1 MVKSLPGKM
10 SLSDQNNNPESA
22 MKKDFFK
29 LLARLNRLV
38 LPRYSKRDINKLS
51 KIDKALVAY
60 RYWVT
65 LHALD

>member
-1 MVKSLPGKM
+1 
-10 SLSDQNNNPESA
+10 
-22 MKKDFFK
+22 MKKSFFK
-29 LLARLNRLV
+29 VLANLNRLI

-51 KIDKALVAY
+51 KLDKALVAY